1 MGAVLLG
8 SAKGAPGVTTT
19 VCALAARWPD
29 HREPFVFEADP
40 NGGDLV
46 VRLAPLDSDTAG
58 LRDTPSTVQLAAAS
72 RHGLHPTTLVQ
83 HAQRLPGLGE
93 IRAVVAPASAFA
105 SATAVTELVNA
116 NLAHALGADTGF
128 DTLVDI
134 GTISANSPTLPLLRT
149 FRHVV
154 LVVRSTLESILHSR
168 DLVTALTATGVR
180 SELILIGDRPY
191 SPLDVCEAVGAPL
204 LATLPFDP
212 IGAAAVAG
220 EARNAKILGRSRLVR
235 AAGQAA
241 SDIADRI
248 PVSAATA
255 WSGVA

>member
-1 MGAVLLG
+1 MGAVLFG
-8 SAKGAPGVTTT
+8 SAKGSPGVTTT
-19 VCALAARWPD
+19 VCTLAARWPD
-29 HREPFVFEADP
+29 HREPLVFEADP
-40 NGGDLV
+40 TGGDLV
-46 VRLAPLDSDTAG
+46 VRLAALDSDTEG

-72 RHGLHPTTLVQ
+72 RHGLHPTTVVQ

-105 SATAVTELVNA
+105 SSTAVTELINA
-116 NLAHALGADTGF
+116 NLANTIASDTGF

-134 GTISANSPTLPLLRT
+134 GTVSATTPTLPLLRAY
-149 FRHVV
+149 RYVV
-154 LVVRSTLESILHSR
+154 LVVRSTLESILHTR
-168 DLVTALTATGVR
+168 DLVAALAATGVR
-180 SELILIGDRPY
+180 SELIVIGDRPY
-191 SPLDVCEAVGAPL
+191 SPIDASEAVGAAL

-212 IGAAAVAG
+212 VGAAAVAG

-241 SDIADRI
+241 IDIAERV
-248 PVSAATA
+248 PASGA